1 MVLDVVSSIYV
12 SLLYVVTKILSAFE
26 SKVLYKSNS
35 DTYGILSLISKWGL
49 CNVRDEKKVSKWNF
63 LLKGPHY
70 LNGICREPFAECG

>member
-35 DTYGILSLISKWGL
+35 DTYGILSPFPSGVYVTLEMQKKKRFKMEFSIKRAPLSKWDL
-49 CNVRDEKKVSKWNF
+49 
-63 LLKGPHY
+63 
-70 LNGICREPFAECG
+70 

>member
-35 DTYGILSLISKWGL
+35 DTYGILSLISELSL
-49 CNVRDEKKVSKWNF
+49 CNVRDAKKMF
-63 LLKGPHY
+63 Q
-70 LNGICREPFAECG
+70 NGIFY